1 MFEKLHIIS
10 LDVQHLS
17 FTESLE
23 AVTELAIT
31 RTSSFVC
38 FANAH
43 MIAEA
48 YTDRHFAEQ
57 LKTASLVLA
66 DGKPL
71 EWACRLLHKTKQER
85 ISGMDFLPRMLAV
98 ANEKKLSV
106 FFYGAAPGVLKS
118 VQKKIASDFPC
129 IQFAGAISPPYR
141 PMTDEET
148 GKDIEQINS
157 SGAQLVFVSLG
168 CPKQEKWMAEN
179 IFRISAVLLGIGG
192 ALPVF
197 AGLQTRAPRWMQSL
211 ALEWLFRLAQQPRRL
226 FKRYFYTNSLFLLLL
241 LREWLKK
248 IFKR

>member
-1 MFEKLHIIS
+1 MFERLHIIS
-10 LDVQHLS
+10 LDVQHAG
-17 FTESLE
+17 FTESLN
-23 AVTELAIT
+23 AVTGLAIN

-48 YTDRHFAEQ
+48 YDDKHFAEQ
-57 LKTASLVLA
+57 MKRAALVLA

-71 EWACRLLHKTKQER
+71 GWACRLLYKTKQER

-106 FFYGAAPGVLKS
+106 FFYGSTPDVLIS
-118 VQKKIASDFPC
+118 VQKKIASAFPS
-129 IQFAGAISPPYR
+129 IHFAGAISPPFL
-141 PMTDEET
+141 PMTGEET
-148 GKDIEQINS
+148 RKDIEQINGT
-157 SGAQLVFVSLG
+157 GAQLVFVSLG
-168 CPKQEKWMAEN
+168 CPRQEKWMAEN
-179 IFRISAVLLGIGG
+179 TDRINAVLLGIGG

-197 AGLQTRAPRWMQSL
+197 AALQKRAPRWMQAL

-226 FKRYFYTNSLFLLLL
+226 FKRYFYTNTLFMLLLMQA
-241 LREWLKK
+241 WMKK